1 MQISWSSF
9 QHLRMTLNDQGHCR
23 VQHLCF
29 PAIYDMLDHFRQ
41 NPIPLESGGTAD
53 VKLTEYV
60 VANQTV
66 RAATNTQQS
75 AQSSTSAQQQP
86 DRRPAAAP
94 ETREVRVSSGSL
106 TPLEWAPTQYEAA
119 GERSVDLFLPQ
130 SEALVWHGQW
140 VDETNAN
147 RGNVEIP
154 GSNRGSCASNFFI
167 FLVITLQLF

>member
-1 MQISWSSF
+1 
-9 QHLRMTLNDQGHCR
+9 MTLNDQGHCR

-66 RAATNTQQS
+66 RAASNTHQS
-75 AQSSTSAQQQP
+75 AQSSTSAQQQSQQQP
-86 DRRPAAAP
+86 DRRPVAAP
-94 ETREVRVSSGSL
+94 EPREVRVSSGSL
-106 TPLEWAPTQYEAA
+106 TPLEWSPTQCEAT

-147 RGNVEIP
+147 RDNVEIP
-154 GSNRGSCASNFFI
+154 GCNHGSSMRNFFFI
-167 FLVITLQLF
+167 FFICYII